1 MITWCN
7 KYSSSHSYEGQKSKI
22 YLCGLKSR
30 CWQLLFS
37 LEAVREKP
45 RLAAFLRPRWTPV
58 AALGAFAA
66 VSESFVLVVGLS
78 SCCAQAELP
87 CGIRHLGSPT
97 RDQTHTPCIAGQILT
112 PWTTGKSTYPD
123 LFQLLEDAWIPWLV
137 APPHLQSNERPNQFF
152 SIATLWH
159 FPTSSSSSETVKS
172 TSRPPW

>member
-7 KYSSSHSYEGQKSKI
+7 KYSSSYSYEGQKSKI

-45 RLAAFLRPRWTPV
+45 RLAAFPRPRWTPL

-66 VSESFVLVVGLS
+66 VSESFALVVGLS

-87 CGIRHLGSPT
+87 RGIRHLGSPT
-97 RDQTHTPCIAGQILT
+97 RDQTHTPCIAGRSGSEHPLS
-112 PWTTGKSTYPD
+112 PSE
-123 LFQLLEDAWIPWLV
+123 QLLEDAWIPWLV
-137 APPHLQSNERPNQFF
+137 APPHLQSNGRPNQFF
-152 SIATLWH
+152 SVATLWH
-159 FPTSSSSSETVKS
+159 FPTSSSSSETIKS